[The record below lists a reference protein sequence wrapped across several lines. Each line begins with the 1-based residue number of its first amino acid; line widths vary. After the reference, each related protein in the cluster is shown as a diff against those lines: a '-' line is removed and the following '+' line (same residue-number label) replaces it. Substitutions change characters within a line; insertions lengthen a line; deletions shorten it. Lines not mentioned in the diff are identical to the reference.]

1 MTNLS
6 LKKGKILFDL
16 SLFKGYDYAMESL
29 IEKII
34 TDFHER
40 KLMSVVPREAELAEI
55 PGKIDVVIGM
65 RRTGKTCFLYQV
77 IQGLLARG
85 VAKEQILYINFDDER
100 LLPLSV
106 DKLHL
111 IPDTY
116 YRLFPA
122 FKQEKCYF
130 FFEGIQ
136 NILYWE
142 KFIRRLLDTENVHI
156 YLTGSSIKLFSK
168 EIAATLHGR
177 TITTEIFPFSFRE
190 ILANQKIKISHPN
203 AAEKALLANRMRSAL
218 QQGGFAEVQMAT
230 LEQQTYSLQRYVDV
244 VILRD
249 IIERHAIANVQAL
262 RALVRHLLA
271 TPATLFSVNKFYN
284 DLKSQGISSSK
295 NVLYEYLDHLND
307 AYLIYLVPMYT
318 YSERIRR
325 TNPSKSYLIDGGLIN
340 AFLHQPTLNW
350 GQLLENFVFMELRR
364 KGLQIQYYRTQDGFE
379 VDFITTTL
387 QGNQTLYQVALN
399 LEDAA
404 TRLREVRA
412 LETAMKECKLQD
424 GYIITLDQQET
435 LTVSSGTIHILPVWQ
450 WALASE

>member
-1 MTNLS
+1 
-6 LKKGKILFDL
+6 
-16 SLFKGYDYAMESL
+16 MESL

-130 FFEGIQ
+130 FFDEIQ
-136 NILYWE
+136 NLPHWE

-156 YLTGSSIKLFSK
+156 YLTGSSAKLLSK
-168 EIAATLHGR
+168 EIATTLRGR
-177 TITTEIFPFSFRE
+177 AITTEIFPFSFRE
-190 ILANQKIKISHPN
+190 TLADQKLDIAQISRPG
-203 AAEKALLANRMRSAL
+203 AATRALLSNRMRAFL
-218 QQGGFAEVQMAT
+218 QQGGFPEVQHIT
-230 LEQQTYSLQRYVDV
+230 PQKQTRVLQEYVDV

-249 IIERHAIANVQAL
+249 IIERHAVANVQAL
-262 RALVRHLLA
+262 RALIRHLLA

-295 NVLYEYLDHLND
+295 NVLYEYLD
-307 AYLIYLVPMYT
+307 YLSDVYLVYLVPIYT

-325 TNPSKSYLIDGGLIN
+325 TNPCKNYLIDSGMIN

-364 KGLQIQYYRTQDGFE
+364 KGLQIQYYRTQDSFE

-435 LTVSSGTIHILPVWQ
+435 LTVSSGTIHILPGWQ
-450 WALASE
+450 WALASK